1 MANQFIAVGIDMA
14 KETFVAALLTRGNR
28 GATQSF
34 SNDAAGYTALL
45 SWLSQ
50 QSVQQFHACLESTN
64 VYGQGLALFLYEQG
78 QRVSIVNPA
87 CIRGYGQSQLRR
99 TKNDQADAVLIAR
112 FCRDSP
118 PRLWQPQAAIIQ
130 QLQAQTRRL
139 ATLTQQITQE
149 RNRFKVTTDPDVQA
163 DITDHITFLQ
173 AQETQVQTR
182 LLALIH
188 TDEDLTAQHQL
199 LTSIIGVAD
208 RSAAIL
214 LAEIGA
220 IERYGS
226 ARQLAAAAGVTPQ
239 ERLSGTTVHGKTRL
253 CKIGNVRLRCALY
266 YPALCLIRHCEPI
279 QAWRHRL
286 LQNGKTKMQVVGAVM
301 HKLIRIVFGILK
313 SRTPFDLAKL
323 TPIDT
328 RLTTTTAMT

>member
-1 MANQFIAVGIDMA
+1 MANQLIAVGIDMA
-14 KETFVAALLTRGNR
+14 KASFVAALLTRGNR

-34 SNDAAGYTALL
+34 SNDAAGYADLL
-45 SWLSQ
+45 TWLSQ

-64 VYGQGLALFLYEQG
+64 IYGQGLALFLYAQG

-112 FCRDSP
+112 FCRDTP
-118 PRLWQPQAAIIQ
+118 PRPWQPQAALIQ

-163 DITDHITFLQ
+163 DITAHITFLQ

-182 LLALIH
+182 LLNLIH
-188 TDEDLTAQHQL
+188 TDGDLTAQHQL

-208 RSAAIL
+208 RSAAML

-239 ERLSGTTVHGKTRL
+239 EHLSGTAVHGKTRL
-253 CKIGNVRLRCALY
+253 CKIGNARLRCALY
-266 YPALCLIRHCEPI
+266 YPALCLIRYCEPI
-279 QAWRHRL
+279 QAWRNQL

-301 HKLIRIVFGILK
+301 HKLIRIIFGILK
-313 SRTPFDLAKL
+313 SRTPFEPNKL
-323 TPIDT
+323 IPTPAAT
-328 RLTTTTAMT
+328 PRTPATA